1 MILAKQGGEPADSS
15 GDITVRR
22 DILAGRDIRVF
33 REGREIL
40 VVPEI
45 AVREGEVLAVIGPNG
60 AGKTTLLSVLACLEF
75 PDQGLVFFRG
85 VEVSRRNALGIRR
98 RMAAVFQEPLLL
110 DGTVLDNVELGLRL
124 RGFGAGARPRAL
136 RWLRLLGLEG
146 KATQWVHTLSGG
158 EAQRTA
164 LARAFVL
171 EPEVLFLDE
180 PFSSVDAI
188 ARRELIRDFRNIV
201 KETGITTVL
210 VTHDFREVQHLATR
224 VLVLNRG
231 KIEAEGNAEDISN
244 HPRWREL
251 AASGL

>member
-1 MILAKQGGEPADSS
+1 MALSKKRGEPADPAK
-15 GDITVRR
+15 DITVGG
-22 DILAGRDIRVF
+22 DILVGRDIRVF

-45 AVREGEVLAVIGPNG
+45 VVREGEVLAVIGPNG

-75 PDQGLVFFRG
+75 PNQGRVFFRG
-85 VEVSRRNALGIRR
+85 VEVSRKNALGIRR
-98 RMAAVFQEPLLL
+98 RMAVVFQEPLLL

-124 RGFGAGARPRAL
+124 RGVRAGARPRAM
-136 RWLRLLGLEG
+136 RWLSLFGLEG
-146 KATQWVHTLSGG
+146 KAAQSVHTLSGG

-201 KETGITTVL
+201 KETGVTTVL

-224 VLVLNRG
+224 VLVLNQGR
-231 KIEAEGNAEDISN
+231 IEVEGTPEDISN
-244 HPRWREL
+244 HPRWGKL
-251 AASGL
+251 AESGL